1 MYISTYIIEG
11 VKIEF
16 GEQMLVPFA
25 KDYINNSVAQLTDY
39 GIPVIT
45 KEIDDGVMLWNRC
58 GSDSVN
64 CLSF

>member
-1 MYISTYIIEG
+1 
-11 VKIEF
+11 
-16 GEQMLVPFA
+16 MLVPFA